1 MNNSSPLPL
10 RGTAQLAAV
19 LLLPM
24 VALASLLAG
33 VGTPWVAILLALSS
47 GVAVWLWRESLQAQ
61 QLHRE
66 QARVSSRLTLAL
78 DGVTGSVMV
87 ANESGII
94 TFANRSVL
102 DLLARA
108 ESDIRKA
115 LPQFNV
121 RDVLG
126 ASIDMFYTS
135 PSHQRSLLGDL
146 RATHRARLQMGER
159 HFSLTAA
166 PIFDR
171 DGTRLGTSVEW
182 ADQTVEVLTE
192 QAISAAVAAAAEGDF
207 SARLHTNADAPA
219 FFNALS
225 RQINVLLEG
234 TERSFQDISAAVREL
249 SKGVLAARAA
259 AALPGRF
266 GALQS
271 DVQALQHKLLTL
283 IEDMGH
289 MSREHDRGD
298 IDVLI
303 DPQRHE
309 GDFRQMAEG
318 INAMVGSHIAVKKKA
333 MACVAEF
340 GQGNF
345 NAPLEAFP
353 GKKAFINDTIE
364 RVRGNLKGLIAEM
377 SRMSAEHDKGDI
389 EVFIDQSR
397 FEGDFATM
405 AKGINTMVDG
415 HITVKKKAMACVA
428 EFGKGNF
435 EAPLE
440 AFPGKKAFI
449 NETVERVRSNLKGL
463 ITQMN
468 HMSREHDLGDIDV
481 VIDEARFE
489 GDFRTMASGINQM
502 VAGHI
507 NVKKKAMACVAEFGR
522 GNFEAALETFPGKKV
537 FINQTIEQVRQNLKA
552 LIADTDKLVNAARA
566 GELQTRADDG
576 VHQGDFKRI
585 VGGINATLDAVI
597 GPLNETGRVLQ
608 AIAQGDLRERTNL
621 ACKGQLKLLC
631 DSVDLTA
638 EKLSEVVREVSDS
651 ASALAAAAAQ
661 VSATSQALS
670 QAASEQAAG
679 VEETSASVEQMSSS
693 ITQNAENARITDGI
707 ASKAAVDGAE
717 GGEAVRA
724 TAAAMKLIAEKIGI
738 IDDIAYQTNLLAL
751 NAAIEAARAGE
762 HGKGF
767 AVVADEVRKLAERSQ
782 DAAQEIGKV
791 AGDSVEL
798 SERAGQ
804 LLKQIVPNIKR
815 TSDLVQEI
823 AAASNEQSTG
833 VQQINIA
840 VTQLSQTTQQNASA
854 SEELAATAES
864 MTNRADVLTE
874 AMAFFSV
881 DAQAGGGRASA
892 GGTPPIR
899 KPAPLATRAQPARRE
914 FKPRRSYPSPAQA
927 EDEEEGFTSF

>member
-1 MNNSSPLPL
+1 MNTSSPLPL

-19 LLLPM
+19 LLLPL
-24 VALASLLAG
+24 VALASLWAG
-33 VGTPWVAILLALSS
+33 LGAPWVAVLLALSS
-47 GVAVWLWRESLQAQ
+47 AVATWLWRDALRAQHLQQ
-61 QLHRE
+61 E
-66 QARVSSRLTLAL
+66 QARVSSRLTSAL
-78 DGVTGSVMV
+78 DGVTGNVMV
-87 ANESGII
+87 ADEKGII
-94 TFANRSVL
+94 ILANRAVL
-102 DLLARA
+102 DMLARA
-108 ESDIRKA
+108 EGDIRKG
-115 LPQFNV
+115 LPQFSV

-126 ASIDMFYTS
+126 SSIDIFHKN
-135 PSHQRSLLGDL
+135 PSHQRNLLGDL
-146 RATHRARLQMGER
+146 RATHRAKLRMGER
-159 HFSLTAA
+159 HFSLTAV
-166 PIFDR
+166 PIFDG
-171 DGTRLGTSVEW
+171 DGKRLGTSVEW
-182 ADQTVEVLTE
+182 ADQTIEVLTE
-192 QAISAAVAAAAEGDF
+192 QAISAAVEAAAGGDF
-207 SARLHTNADAPA
+207 SPRLHTDADAPA
-219 FFNALS
+219 FFHTLS
-225 RQINVLLEG
+225 KQINALLEG
-234 TERSFQDISAAVREL
+234 TERSFQDISSAVREL
-249 SKGVLAARAA
+249 SKGVLAARSS
-259 AALPGRF
+259 AALPGLF

-283 IEDMGH
+283 IEDMDH

-303 DPQRHE
+303 DLKRHD

-318 INAMVGSHIAVKKKA
+318 INTMASGHIAVKKKA

-340 GQGNF
+340 GKGNF
-345 NAPLEAFP
+345 NAPLETFP

-364 RVRGNLKGLIAEM
+364 RVRSNLKGLIAEM
-377 SRMSAEHDKGDI
+377 NRMSAEHDKGDI

-397 FEGDFATM
+397 FEGDFAAM

-449 NETVERVRSNLKGL
+449 NDTIERVRTNLKGL
-463 ITQMN
+463 IAQMN

-481 VIDEARFE
+481 LIDEARFE
-489 GDFRTMASGINQM
+489 GEFRTMAGGINQM
-502 VAGHI
+502 VGGHI
-507 NVKKKAMACVAEFGR
+507 NIKKKAMACVAEFGK
-522 GNFEAALETFPGKKV
+522 GNFEAPLEAFPGKKV
-537 FINQTIEQVRQNLKA
+537 FINQTIEQVRHNLKA
-552 LIADTDKLVNAARA
+552 LMADTDKLVNAARA
-566 GELQTRADDG
+566 GELQTRADDS

-621 ACKGQLKLLC
+621 ECKGQLKSLC

-638 EKLSEVVREVSDS
+638 DKLSEVVREVTDS
-651 ASALAAAAAQ
+651 ATALAAAASQ

-693 ITQNAENARITDGI
+693 ITQNAENAKITDGI
-707 ASKAAVDGAE
+707 ASRAAIDGAE
-717 GGEAVRA
+717 GGEAVKA

-798 SERAGQ
+798 SVRAGQ
-804 LLKQIVPNIKR
+804 LLNQIVPNIKR

-823 AAASNEQSTG
+823 SAASNEQATG
-833 VQQINIA
+833 VQQINVA
-840 VTQLSQTTQQNASA
+840 VNQLNQTTQQNASA

-864 MTNRADVLTE
+864 MTNRADMLTE
-874 AMAFFSV
+874 AMSFFTV
-881 DAQAGGGRASA
+881 DTPAGTRPAVQAIAPARRPA
-892 GGTPPIR
+892 TPGHR
-899 KPAPLATRAQPARRE
+899 SQPARLE
-914 FKPRRSYPSPAQA
+914 PKHRRYTQHPGQT
-927 EDEEEGFTSF
+927 DEHEEGFTTF